1 MKEALRG
8 GGEVEEEK
16 EGWTKSGQKK
26 LLMKKKKK
34 TSSENIEAIDAID
47 AIVLKKI
54 IDIPTMKTK
63 QSNIIS
69 FRRPNLSLCKPP
81 QIEPVQLPIT

>member
-34 TSSENIEAIDAID
+34 TNSENIEALYERLKRSGTSPGLCYFVICTE
-47 AIVLKKI
+47 LKKSI
-54 IDIPTMKTK
+54 YLG
-63 QSNIIS
+63 SLYVHIS
-69 FRRPNLSLCKPP
+69 TYVLVL
-81 QIEPVQLPIT
+81 L

>member
-34 TSSENIEAIDAID
+34 KTNSENIEALYERLKRSGTSPGLCYFVICTE
-47 AIVLKKI
+47 LKKSI
-54 IDIPTMKTK
+54 YLG
-63 QSNIIS
+63 SLYVHIS
-69 FRRPNLSLCKPP
+69 TYVLVL
-81 QIEPVQLPIT
+81 L